1 MASWLWSIK
10 LFVFPV
16 SIIMSSD
23 DESMPILEDQE
34 DSDVS
39 LDPSIHDSLDLD
51 CRRTIAMP
59 ISLDDDADMS
69 DDDLLVC
76 ELCGAADVDLTEWG
90 DECWVCIACL
100 SCGICGSYAL
110 VERNGGYV
118 CGLCNVMV
126 YAFVSRVSGLECAL
140 CCAEGAELVERDVG
154 YICLYCEEMHYYG
167 AVSDDE
173 DVPSNNKASDAD
185 ATSHHADPARE
196 HAAAQ
201 QLAGNPINSDPE
213 ATQWGVSSHSDSG
226 PTDFGPLVE
235 DD

>member
-10 LFVFPV
+10 LFVFLV

-23 DESMPILEDQE
+23 DETLPMLSDQE

-39 LDPSIHDSLDLD
+39 LDPSIHDSVPDG
-51 CRRTIAMP
+51 P
-59 ISLDDDADMS
+59 DDDADMS
-69 DDDLLVC
+69 DDHLLVC

-110 VERNGGYV
+110 VERNGGYL
-118 CGLCNVMV
+118 CGLCNVMA
-126 YAFVSRVSGLECAL
+126 YSFVAPSGVECAL

-154 YICLYCEEMHYYG
+154 YICLYCEEMHYSG

-173 DVPSNNKASDAD
+173 DVHADPFVATPSDAD
-185 ATSHHADPARE
+185 ATP
-196 HAAAQ
+196 Q

-213 ATQWGVSSHSDSG
+213 ATQWGVSSNSDSG
-226 PTDFGPLVE
+226 PTDFGPLAE